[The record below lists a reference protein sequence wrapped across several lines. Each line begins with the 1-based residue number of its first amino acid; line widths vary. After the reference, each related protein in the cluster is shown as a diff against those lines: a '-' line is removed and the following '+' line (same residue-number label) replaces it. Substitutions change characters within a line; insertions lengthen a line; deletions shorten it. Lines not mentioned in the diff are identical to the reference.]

1 MKTTFKSILLATLGV
16 FAFTCCEDVPAPY
29 QLPGTG
35 DKPQESSF
43 YSSTSCADWSM
54 LAAASGNNPWSQGS
68 SYTQATGY
76 QKWDGAAAKS
86 NRMADGYLIS
96 PGFSTVTD
104 KGAAYITFQYC
115 VGYASNDAQFADHI
129 KLYASTQYAP
139 ADGFMAEKWTQLDW
153 KATHTSTNWELAT
166 TNVVLPAEFVNKE
179 KVNIAFYFTTP
190 NDTKSV
196 TFEIKEFKAVAG
208 TPASEGGEGGEETP
222 VSTKEAPLTI
232 AQAKTGSGAN
242 YVRGYIVGYIDG
254 AKLEEGARFAV
265 PSTAETE
272 ILLAESPDETD
283 PANVF
288 PVQLPS
294 GSIRDAIELSAH
306 PDYLKKEVILYGSL
320 ETYFGVTGMKSTSW
334 GSIDGNSFGKDPENT
349 NTDSA
354 TPEGDGTK
362 EKPFNVAAVINY
374 VTNLGADVTS
384 DKEVYVKGIVKS
396 NSTTEATI
404 SQYGNMNFIMIDK
417 GFENAEFQ
425 AFQVY
430 GLGAKPFKS
439 VSDIKVGDE
448 VIVYGKVVNF
458 KGNTPETTGKGTAY
472 VYSLNGVTE
481 GGDEGDG
488 DEGGGDEGGEG
499 GDTSEYATTYV
510 VGSNNFLTEG
520 VATVNDVAN
529 CRALKIGTSSKAGD
543 FAITVPAGTHSFYAV
558 AWYNLDTADVVLK
571 NGEDVLETITV
582 KGNTGA
588 TGNSPFTLTVTEA
601 DKYEFEVSAQT
612 TVTFTSDKRI
622 IFFGIK

>member
-139 ADGFMAEKWTQLDW
+139 ADGFVAEKWTQLDW

-208 TPASEGGEGGEETP
+208 TPASEGGEGGQGEGTEVTC
-222 VSTKEAPLTI
+222 
-232 AQAKTGSGAN
+232 AQAVELTNALADGATSAET
-242 YVRGYIVGYIDG
+242 YTVTGYITEVFGNVSRNQQSFWMADTKDGGQVFEAYWANLPEGVSAFTVGSKVKITGQLIKYVKDGKVTPEIKNATVVIIEAGDGGEGGEGGQGEGTEVTCAQAVELTNALADGATSEATYTVTGYITEVFGNVSRNQQSFWMADTKDG
-254 AKLEEGARFAV
+254 GQVFEAYWANLPEGVSAFTV
-265 PSTAETE
+265 GSKVKITG
-272 ILLAESPDETD
+272 
-283 PANVF
+283 
-288 PVQLPS
+288 QL
-294 GSIRDAIELSAH
+294 IK
-306 PDYLKKEVILYGSL
+306 YVK
-320 ETYFGVTGMKSTSW
+320 
-334 GSIDGNSFGKDPENT
+334 DGKV
-349 NTDSA
+349 
-354 TPEGDGTK
+354 TPEIKNAT
-362 EKPFNVAAVINY
+362 VVI
-374 VTNLGADVTS
+374 
-384 DKEVYVKGIVKS
+384 I
-396 NSTTEATI
+396 EA
-404 SQYGNMNFIMIDK
+404 G
-417 GFENAEFQ
+417 
-425 AFQVY
+425 
-430 GLGAKPFKS
+430 
-439 VSDIKVGDE
+439 
-448 VIVYGKVVNF
+448 
-458 KGNTPETTGKGTAY
+458 
-472 VYSLNGVTE
+472 
-481 GGDEGDG
+481 
-488 DEGGGDEGGEG
+488 EGGEG
-499 GDTSEYATTYV
+499 GDTSEYSISLSYTGGTNFYDNGIATI
-510 VGSNNFLTEG
+510 
-520 VATVNDVAN
+520 NDVAD
-529 CRALKIGTSSKAGD
+529 CKVLKIGTSKAAGD
-543 FAITVPAGTHSFYAV
+543 FTVNVPAGKHSFYAITWKGGD
-558 AWYNLDTADVVLK
+558 AADVVLK
-571 NGEDVLETITV
+571 NGDEVLETVTV
-582 KGNTGA
+582 QPNDGA
-588 TGNSPFTLTVTEA
+588 TSNSPYTITVTED
-601 DKYEFEVSAQT
+601 DKYEFEVSEACT
-612 TVTFTSDKRI
+612 ITVTSDKRV

>member
-139 ADGFMAEKWTQLDW
+139 ADGFVAEKWTQLDW

-208 TPASEGGEGGEETP
+208 TPASEGGEGGQGEGTEVTC
-222 VSTKEAPLTI
+222 
-232 AQAKTGSGAN
+232 AQAVELTNALADGATSAET
-242 YVRGYIVGYIDG
+242 YTVTGYITEVFGNVSRNQQSFWMADTKDGGQVFEAYWANLPEGVSAFTVGSKVKITGQLIKYVKDG
-254 AKLEEGARFAV
+254 KV
-265 PSTAETE
+265 
-272 ILLAESPDETD
+272 
-283 PANVF
+283 
-288 PVQLPS
+288 
-294 GSIRDAIELSAH
+294 
-306 PDYLKKEVILYGSL
+306 
-320 ETYFGVTGMKSTSW
+320 
-334 GSIDGNSFGKDPENT
+334 
-349 NTDSA
+349 
-354 TPEGDGTK
+354 TPEIKNAT
-362 EKPFNVAAVINY
+362 VVI
-374 VTNLGADVTS
+374 
-384 DKEVYVKGIVKS
+384 I
-396 NSTTEATI
+396 EA
-404 SQYGNMNFIMIDK
+404 G
-417 GFENAEFQ
+417 
-425 AFQVY
+425 
-430 GLGAKPFKS
+430 
-439 VSDIKVGDE
+439 
-448 VIVYGKVVNF
+448 
-458 KGNTPETTGKGTAY
+458 
-472 VYSLNGVTE
+472 
-481 GGDEGDG
+481 
-488 DEGGGDEGGEG
+488 EGGEG
-499 GDTSEYATTYV
+499 GEGGGGETSEYSIDLSYTGGTNFYDNGIATI
-510 VGSNNFLTEG
+510 NN
-520 VATVNDVAN
+520 VADCKV
-529 CRALKIGTSSKAGD
+529 LKIGTSKAAGD
-543 FAITVPAGTHSFYAV
+543 FTVTVPAGKHSFYAITWKGGD
-558 AWYNLDTADVVLK
+558 AADVVLK
-571 NGEDVLETITV
+571 NGDEVLETVTV
-582 KGNTGA
+582 QPNDGA
-588 TGNSPFTLTVTEA
+588 TSNSPYTITVTED
-601 DKYEFEVSAQT
+601 DKYEFEVSEACT
-612 TVTFTSDKRI
+612 ITVTSDKRV